1 VCGRGAETAA
11 CLAALF
17 LGDALQVE
25 VPQGAEVV
33 EHHLRPPAGRG
44 RGHNGWS
51 RWLVKMVGQGHEEP
65 GPRGRAGSR
74 ALGATGAG
82 PTWR

>member
-1 VCGRGAETAA
+1 VCARGVETAA

-25 VPQGAEVV
+25 VTQGAEIV
-33 EHHLRPPAGRG
+33 ENHLRPPVGRG

-51 RWLVKMVGQGHEEP
+51 RWLVKVAGHEGP
-65 GPRGRAGSR
+65 GPRGRAGWR
-74 ALGATGAG
+74 AWGATGAG